1 MVRKILIIGKGS
13 VSLKHKHAIKLISKK
28 FKITN
33 LSSREF
39 SNGVS
44 IKNNFDFIILCS
56 PSSFHYDHYKIIE
69 KKFKNTKVLI
79 EKPLFNKPYKIKKK
93 PKNLYFVG
101 YNLRFHPVIKFLKK
115 YLKEKQVFFVRANCS
130 SYLPSWRKKNYHKAV
145 SAKKKFGGGV
155 LLELSHEIDYLLWIF
170 KKIKINYSL
179 NKKVSKLQINTDD
192 IFILNCITP
201 KKTIINLTI
210 NFFSRIPNREIY
222 IDGKNFS
229 IYANILNNSITLI
242 EQKKTRIIKFKNFSM
257 NETFKL
263 ENLSI
268 LNNDLKDICTFK
280 EGNELI
286 NLISKIKKN
295 EN

>member
-13 VSLKHKHAIKLISKK
+13 ISLKHKHAIKLISKK

-33 LSSREF
+33 ISSREF
-39 SNGVS
+39 SNNVF
-44 IKNNFDFIILCS
+44 IRNNFDLIIICS

-79 EKPLFNKPYKIKKK
+79 EKPLFNKSYKIKKK
-93 PKNLYFVG
+93 HNNRYFVG
-101 YNLRFHPVIKFLKK
+101 YNLRFHPVIKFLKN
-115 YLKEKQVFFVRANCS
+115 YLKDKQVFFVRANCS
-130 SYLPSWRKKNYHKAV
+130 SYLPNWRKKNYHKAV
-145 SAKKKFGGGV
+145 SSKKKFGGGA

-179 NKKVSKLQINTDD
+179 NTKVSKLKIDTDD
-192 IFILNCITP
+192 ILILNCITP
-201 KKTIINLTI
+201 KRTIINLTM

-222 IDGKNFS
+222 IDGQNFS
-229 IYANILNNSITLI
+229 IHANILNNSITII

-268 LNNDLKDICTFK
+268 LNNDIKDICTLK
-280 EGNELI
+280 EGNELL
-286 NLISKIKKN
+286 NVISTIKKN

>member
-13 VSLKHKHAIKLISKK
+13 ISLKHKHAIKSISKK

-33 LSSREF
+33 LSSRDF
-39 SNGVS
+39 NKNIS
-44 IKNNFDFIILCS
+44 IKNNFDLIIICS
-56 PSSFHYDHYKIIE
+56 PSSLHYDHYKLVE
-69 KKFKNTKVLI
+69 KKFENTKILI
-79 EKPLFNKPYKIKKK
+79 EKPLFDKSYKIQKKS
-93 PKNLYFVG
+93 NNRYFVG
-101 YNLRFHPVIKFLKK
+101 YNLRFHPVIKFLKN
-115 YLKEKQVFFVRANCS
+115 YLKDKQVFFVRANCS
-130 SYLPSWRKKNYHKAV
+130 SYLPNWRKKNYRRTV
-145 SAKKKFGGGV
+145 SSKKKFGGGV
-155 LLELSHEIDYLLWIF
+155 LLELSHEIDYLIWIF

-179 NKKVSKLQINTDD
+179 NTKVSKLKIDTDD
-192 IFILNCITP
+192 ILILNCITP

-210 NFFSRIPNREIY
+210 NFFSRIPNREIF
-222 IDGKNFS
+222 IDGQNFS
-229 IYANILNNSITLI
+229 VRANILSNSITLI
-242 EQKKTRIIKFKNFSM
+242 EKKKTRIIKFKNFSI
-257 NETFKL
+257 NETYKL